1 MYILIT
7 YSVDAVGY
15 VDFDDN
21 NAYGTLD
28 EAKANLYNYIYHTF
42 LDEEGF
48 ALNFT
53 YKLKKK
59 LIKDFGDAVCDDFT
73 TFDIWSASD
82 PTPYVEE
89 LRENFK
95 ALTVR
100 IINSE

>member
-15 VDFDDN
+15 VDFDDS

-28 EAKANLYNYIYHTF
+28 LAKANLYNYIYHTF
-42 LDEEGF
+42 LEDEGF
-48 ALNFT
+48 VMTFDD
-53 YKLKKK
+53 KVKKK
-59 LIKDFGDAVCDDFT
+59 LIKDFGDAVCDDFK
-73 TFDIWSASD
+73 TFDIWCAVN

-100 IINSE
+100 VISSE